1 MSTLMAK
8 KEIAN
13 GSIRVLQGDL
23 TLAETEAIVNAA
35 NSHLAHGGG
44 VAAAIV
50 RRGGQIIQD
59 ESDTIGFVP
68 EGEAAVTSA
77 GTLAARYVIHAVG
90 PRGGD
95 PQGDAKLQRAVQ
107 SSLEQAAQLKLADIS
122 FPAISSGIFGFP
134 VNRCAEFLQSS
145 AEKHLQDNP
154 DGTIRHID
162 FVLFDEATAQ
172 LFADT
177 LHVMEKHE

>member
-1 MSTLMAK
+1 MSTLIVQ
-8 KEIAN
+8 KEAAN

-90 PRGGD
+90 PKGDD

-107 SSLEQAAQLKLADIS
+107 SSLKQAAQLKLTSIS

-134 VNRCAEFLQSS
+134 VDRCAQILLST
-145 AEKHLQDNP
+145 AHKYLQDNP

-162 FVLFDEATAQ
+162 FVLFDEPTAQ

-177 LHVMEKHE
+177 LRDLEKQ